1 MKKVL
6 FGKGNL
12 YKANLHTHTDISDG
26 DYSPEEVKR
35 RYKEKGYSVVAFTDH
50 EVFVPHNELTDE
62 NFLAING
69 YEVAINESKSAL
81 DFQFIKT
88 YHLNLYAERND
99 ITVPPVFNEQNMWI
113 QKSKAYVT
121 EDMKKI
127 AYPFNYSAECVNDI
141 IARAKKAEFLL
152 CYNHPAWSMQNYT
165 DYKDVKG
172 AWGIEI
178 FNTAADSVNLTD
190 TDVPFS
196 DMLKLGEKP
205 FPIAADDSHKAEHIG
220 GGFCMI
226 DSPALEYGNIISALK
241 NGDFYASEAPLI
253 KEIFIEDGVLTVK
266 TSPCE
271 KIVMITNRR
280 YTVGRSGEGITKAE
294 IPLKVFYDWNG
305 KGEGEDYFRI
315 VVTDK
320 RGKKAY
326 TRAFFKEDFDL

>member
-6 FGKGNL
+6 FGKRNL

-26 DYSPEEVKR
+26 HYSPEEVKR

-69 YEVAINESKSAL
+69 YEVAINENKPAL

-113 QKSKAYVT
+113 QKSKVYVT

-127 AYPFNYSAECVNDI
+127 AYPFKYSAECVNDI

-152 CYNHPAWSMQNYT
+152 CFNHPVWSMQNYI
-165 DYKDVKG
+165 DYKDIKG
-172 AWGIEI
+172 AWGI
-178 FNTAADSVNLTD
+178 TD
-190 TDVPFS
+190 
-196 DMLKLGEKP
+196 
-205 FPIAADDSHKAEHIG
+205 
-220 GGFCMI
+220 
-226 DSPALEYGNIISALK
+226 N
-241 NGDFYASEAPLI
+241 
-253 KEIFIEDGVLTVK
+253 
-266 TSPCE
+266 
-271 KIVMITNRR
+271 
-280 YTVGRSGEGITKAE
+280 
-294 IPLKVFYDWNG
+294 
-305 KGEGEDYFRI
+305 
-315 VVTDK
+315 